1 MLLTH
6 EVEINITVRNAR
18 YYEDKGYE
26 IPKVYSKRTKS
37 MIVQNGAKVM
47 VKVEDIA
54 PTSKAKLQ
62 YECDCCHNV
71 FTTNIGDW
79 NRREHLD
86 KGVYCKD
93 CAVKVLLPQC
103 LQDKYGV
110 TNSSLIPSA
119 IEKKKQTNLERY
131 GAEWAI
137 ASDCVKEKIGATIEQ
152 KYGVSN
158 PMQNENI
165 KDKTRLT
172 NIKKY
177 GGTSPMCDKDVL
189 EKARHT
195 NLRKYGVPVSSQC
208 KEVQAKARQTLYKN
222 GTTPSSKAENTM
234 CNILRDMFG
243 TDNCDPNY
251 PEGNLSLDC
260 LVRLGEY
267 RIDFEYDGIYWHKDR
282 QEKDRARNAVLI
294 NLGYRVVRIKGNNI
308 DAMPTHEQI
317 QSAVDYLIKENHHL
331 TFIDMNK

>member
-86 KGVYCKD
+86 KGTYCKD
-93 CAVKVLLPQC
+93 CAAKVLLPQC

-137 ASDCVKEKIGATIEQ
+137 ASDCVKEKIGDTIEQ

-172 NIKKY
+172 NIKK
-177 GGTSPMCDKDVL
+177 
-189 EKARHT
+189 
-195 NLRKYGVPVSSQC
+195 
-208 KEVQAKARQTLYKN
+208 
-222 GTTPSSKAENTM
+222 
-234 CNILRDMFG
+234 
-243 TDNCDPNY
+243 
-251 PEGNLSLDC
+251 
-260 LVRLGEY
+260 
-267 RIDFEYDGIYWHKDR
+267 
-282 QEKDRARNAVLI
+282 
-294 NLGYRVVRIKGNNI
+294 
-308 DAMPTHEQI
+308 
-317 QSAVDYLIKENHHL
+317 
-331 TFIDMNK
+331 

>member
-6 EVEINITVRNAR
+6 EVEINITVRNAK

-37 MIVQNGAKVM
+37 MIAHNGAKVM
-47 VKVEDIA
+47 VKIEDIA
-54 PTSKAKLQ
+54 PTSRAELQ
-62 YECDCCHNV
+62 YECDCCHNI
-71 FTTNIGDW
+71 FMTNIRDW

-93 CAVKVLLPQC
+93 CSAKVLLPQC

-110 TNSSLIPSA
+110 ANPSHILSA
-119 IEKKKQTNLERY
+119 VEKKKQTNLERY
-131 GAEWAI
+131 GTEWAI
-137 ASDCVKEKIGATIEQ
+137 SASTVREKIIDTIEK

-158 PMQNENI
+158 PMMVDDV
-165 KDKTRLT
+165 KAKAAAT
-172 NIKKY
+172 NLERY
-177 GGTSPMCDKDVL
+177 GGVSSLCN
-189 EKARHT
+189 EKIKEKVRQT
-195 NLRKYGVPVSSQC
+195 NMRKYGVPVSSQC

-222 GTTPSSKAENTM
+222 GTTPSSKAEQEM
-234 CNILRDMFG
+234 CGILIDMFG
-243 TDNCDPNY
+243 VDNCDPNY

-282 QEKDRARNAVLI
+282 QEKDRARNAALM

-308 DAMPTHEQI
+308 DAMPTQEQI

-331 TFIDMNK
+331 TFIDMNT